1 MTLAI
6 NPSDINLAD
15 PTPFE
20 RGEAHELFRILR
32 REAPVHFN
40 PGGRLDRE
48 NAGPGGVRSSLDDV
62 EIKPFWNLTRYEDV
76 VEVSRRPD
84 LWSSAKGITQFEATY
99 VSPEDM
105 MMNTDGKMLIT
116 MDPPRH
122 VRLRRLVNKGFT
134 PRAVGAME
142 DHIRQITTEILDDI
156 AAKGECDFVTDVA
169 CLLPLAV
176 ICGMMGV
183 EKKDWNLMFQ
193 LTNKVLGGGDP
204 EYQTD
209 VPEDQRGTIEA
220 ARITSING
228 FMGMFQFWST
238 LIAERRATRKDD
250 LVSLLIDSEI
260 EGEALNDEEILL
272 FSFLL
277 IVAGNETTRNAISGG
292 LLALSQHPQE
302 RARLMADMTLID
314 PAVEE
319 ILRWTSPVTHMAR
332 VATTDTSIRG
342 QKIQQGERVVMWYP
356 SVNRDE
362 AVFPEPDRFDITRSP
377 NEHLA
382 FGIGEHFC
390 LGAGF
395 ARLELKVLFE
405 ELLRRFPDVEL
416 AGEPERLRSTF
427 IGGIKHLPVRYTPER

>member
-1 MTLAI
+1 MTLSMSPA
-6 NPSDINLAD
+6 DINLAD
-15 PTPFE
+15 PAPFE
-20 RGEAHELFRILR
+20 RGEALELFRILR
-32 REAPVHFN
+32 REMPVHFN
-40 PGGRLDRE
+40 PGGRLDLD
-48 NAGPGGVRSSLDDV
+48 NAGAAASPLGDV
-62 EIKPFWNLTRYEDV
+62 AILPFWNLTKYADV
-76 VEVSRRPD
+76 IDVSRNPH
-84 LWSSAKGITQFEATY
+84 LWSSEKGITQFAAEQMT
-99 VSPEDM
+99 PEDQM
-105 MMNTDGKMLIT
+105 MSADGRMLIT
-116 MDPPRH
+116 MDPPKH

-142 DHIRQITTEILDDI
+142 DHIRQMATEILDDI
-156 AAKGECDFVTDVA
+156 AAKRECDFVLEVSS
-169 CLLPLAV
+169 LLPLAV

-209 VPEDQRGTIEA
+209 LPVEQRGTVQA
-220 ARITSING
+220 ARITSMSG
-228 FMGMFQFWST
+228 FAGMFQFWSA
-238 LIAERRATRKDD
+238 LIADRRSQRRDD
-250 LVSLLIDSEI
+250 LVSLLVDSEMD
-260 EGEALNDEEILL
+260 GEALTDEDILW

-292 LLALSQHPQE
+292 LLALCQHPDE
-302 RARLMADMTLID
+302 RARLQSNMSLID

-332 VATTDTSIRG
+332 VATADTEIRG
-342 QKIQQGERVVMWYP
+342 QQIKAGERVVMWYP

-362 AVFPEPDRFDITRSP
+362 DVFPEPDRFNITRSP

-395 ARLELKVLFE
+395 ARLELKVIFQELF
-405 ELLRRFPDVEL
+405 RRFPDIEL

-427 IGGIKHLPVRYTPER
+427 IGGIKHLPVRYTPEA

>member
-1 MTLAI
+1 MTLAMSP
-6 NPSDINLAD
+6 NDINLAD
-15 PTPFE
+15 PAPFE

-40 PGGRLDRE
+40 PGGRLPGD
-48 NAGPGGVRSSLDDV
+48 NASGTGTMLGDV

-84 LWSSAKGITQFEATY
+84 LWSSAKGITQFETTY
-99 VSPEDM
+99 ISPEDM

-142 DHIRQITTEILDDI
+142 EHIRQITTEILDDI
-156 AAKGECDFVTDVA
+156 AAKRECDFVTDVA

-183 EKKDWNLMFQ
+183 GKEDWGLMFQ

-209 VPEDQRGTIEA
+209 VPEEQRGTIEA

-228 FMGMFQFWST
+228 FMGMFQFWSK
-238 LIAERRATRKDD
+238 LIADRRSERRDD

-260 EGEALNDEEILL
+260 DGEALNDEEILL

-292 LLALSQHPQE
+292 LLALSQHPDE
-302 RARLMADMTLID
+302 KSRLLDDASLMDS
-314 PAVEE
+314 AVEE

-332 VATTDTSIRG
+332 VATADTSIRG
-342 QKIQQGERVVMWYP
+342 QQIKQGERVVMWYP

-362 AVFPEPDRFDITRSP
+362 DVFPEPDRFDITRSP

-395 ARLELKVLFE
+395 ARLELKVLFQ
-405 ELLRRFPDVEL
+405 ELFRRFPDIEL

>member
-1 MTLAI
+1 MTLSLSPAE
-6 NPSDINLAD
+6 INLAD

-20 RGEAHELFRILR
+20 RGEAFELFRILR
-32 REAPVHFN
+32 REMPVHFN
-40 PGGRLDRE
+40 PGGRMGRDGAAS
-48 NAGPGGVRSSLDDV
+48 AGGPLGDV
-62 EIKPFWNLTRYEDV
+62 AILPFWNLTKYADV
-76 VEVSRRPD
+76 MAVSRDPG
-84 LWSSAKGITQFEATY
+84 LWSSEKGVTQFALETMRA
-99 VSPEDM
+99 EDQ
-105 MMNTDGKMLIT
+105 MMNTDGKMMIT
-116 MDPPRH
+116 IDPPRH

-142 DHIRQITTEILDDI
+142 AHIRQIVTEILDDI
-156 AAKGECDFVTDVA
+156 AAQGECDFVLEVA
-169 CLLPLAV
+169 SLLPLAV
-176 ICGMMGV
+176 ICRMMGV

-209 VPEDQRGTIEA
+209 VPVEQRDTADA
-220 ARITSING
+220 ARTTIIAG
-228 FMGMFQFWST
+228 VVGMMQFWSA
-238 LIAERRATRKDD
+238 LLADRRKQRRDD
-250 LVSLLIDSEI
+250 LVSLLADAEM
-260 EGEALNDEEILL
+260 EGEALSDEDILW

-292 LLALSQHPQE
+292 LLALCQHPEE
-302 RARLMADMTLID
+302 RARLQADMSLID
-314 PAVEE
+314 TAVEE

-332 VATTDTSIRG
+332 VATADTEIGG
-342 QKIQQGERVVMWYP
+342 QRIKAGERVVMWYA

-362 AVFPEPDRFDITRSP
+362 DIFPEPDRFDITRTP

-395 ARLELKVLFE
+395 ARLELKVIFE
-405 ELLRRFPDVEL
+405 ELFRRFPDIEL

-427 IGGIKHLPVRYTPER
+427 IGGIKHLPVRFTPAT

>member
-1 MTLAI
+1 MTLSMSPA
-6 NPSDINLAD
+6 DINLAD
-15 PTPFE
+15 PAPFE
-20 RGEAHELFRILR
+20 RGEAIELFRILR
-32 REAPVHFN
+32 REMPVHFN
-40 PGGRLDRE
+40 PGGTLDAE
-48 NAGPGGVRSSLDDV
+48 TAGNIASPLGEVAIL
-62 EIKPFWNLTRYEDV
+62 PFWNLTKYADV
-76 VEVSRRPD
+76 IDVSRNPQ
-84 LWSSAKGITQFEATY
+84 LWSSAKGITQFAAEEMTA
-99 VSPEDM
+99 EDQM
-105 MMNTDGKMLIT
+105 MSADGRMLIT
-116 MDPPRH
+116 MDPPKH

-142 DHIRQITTEILDDI
+142 EHIRQMATEILDDI
-156 AAKGECDFVTDVA
+156 AAKRECDFVLEVSS
-169 CLLPLAV
+169 LLPLAV

-209 VPEDQRGTIEA
+209 LPEEQRGTVQA
-220 ARITSING
+220 ARITSISG
-228 FMGMFQFWST
+228 FAGMFQFWRE
-238 LIAERRATRKDD
+238 LIADRRQQRRDD
-250 LVSLLIDSEI
+250 LVSLLIDSEMD
-260 EGEALNDEEILL
+260 GEALTDDDIVW

-292 LLALSQHPQE
+292 LLALCEHPDE
-302 RARLMADMTLID
+302 RARLQADMSLID

-332 VATTDTSIRG
+332 VATEDTEIRG
-342 QKIQQGERVVMWYP
+342 QQIKAGERVVMWYP

-362 AVFPEPDRFDITRSP
+362 DVFPEPDRFNITRSP

-395 ARLELKVLFE
+395 ARLELKVIFQELF
-405 ELLRRFPDVEL
+405 RRFPDIAL

-427 IGGIKHLPVRYTPER
+427 IGGIKHLPVRFTPER